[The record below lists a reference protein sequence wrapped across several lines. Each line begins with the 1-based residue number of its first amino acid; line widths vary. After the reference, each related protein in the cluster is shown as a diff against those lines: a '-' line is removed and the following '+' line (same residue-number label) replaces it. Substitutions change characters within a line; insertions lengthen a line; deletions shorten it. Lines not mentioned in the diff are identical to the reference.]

1 MGSGP
6 NWYQIGKRTC
16 YIPKVSKFYV
26 EKGYPC
32 EQAWKCHLWHVNV
45 YFIDKNIMQKGDPM
59 ELNVEGLEIQK

>member
-6 NWYQIGKRTC
+6 NWYQIENRTF

-32 EQAWKCHLWHVNV
+32 
-45 YFIDKNIMQKGDPM
+45 
-59 ELNVEGLEIQK
+59 